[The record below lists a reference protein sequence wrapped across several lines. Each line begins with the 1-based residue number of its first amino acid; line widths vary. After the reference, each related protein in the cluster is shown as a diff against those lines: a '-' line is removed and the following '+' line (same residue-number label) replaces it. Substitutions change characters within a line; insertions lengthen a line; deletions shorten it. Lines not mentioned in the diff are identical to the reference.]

1 MCVCVC
7 VNDVP
12 CKGLIDNGAQVTV
25 MSNELF
31 DQIKLEVCGHV
42 NIQRIVG
49 DVLRAPLVNF
59 TIKSHEGHNF
69 VNVGEGLQVTCCCSI
84 DKC

>member
-1 MCVCVC
+1 VC

-12 CKGLIDNGAQVTV
+12 CKGLIDSGAQVTV

-31 DQIKLEVCGHV
+31 DHIKPEVYGHV
-42 NIQRIVG
+42 NNQGIVG
-49 DVLRAPLVNF
+49 DVLRARRAPLVNV
-59 TIKSHEGHNF
+59 TIKSHKGHNF